1 MEKRNR
7 AYRRH
12 KQTVK
17 FERRLKIWA
26 DYQHNQNQSRAD
38 FIRIALEEND
48 GWLNKLRSMA
58 VPCSCS
64 CCSPEFI
71 REPKSKVVAQ
81 INAFLTEL
89 ADVMV
94 SNTMA
99 ERRIGSTP
107 IEGTKQL

>member
-71 REPKSKVVAQ
+71 REPKSKVVAK
-81 INAFLTEL
+81 INASL
-89 ADVMV
+89 AESADAHG
-94 SNTMA
+94 SNPCVA
-99 ERRIGSTP
+99 KRESSNLSG
-107 IEGTKQL
+107 GTKQL